1 MVLGSGRYIISILE
15 PNSGFL
21 AGIRAFIFP
30 RKATSQKYIPGGLTK
45 SGQIAKRVFKK
56 WIYGGH
62 HASIHYYQKVI
73 DRLISG
79 FPEYGFIWLHGDPKY
94 VRKYLAANITVYIP
108 RGLIF
113 RGDDAFRL
121 LFSQEFRLLVSQ
133 ELALLFFCTMS
144 AQEATMS
151 ALSRGNNV
159 CSLKKQQCL
168 LKKQQCLLSQEATMS
183 ALSRMEP
190 RTKGLSQGRARPP
203 PHLPLR
209 PVNP

>member
-1 MVLGSGRYIISILE
+1 MFKVSVENLNFKGGFRVREVYNLDSGAKFWISGRNPSFY
-15 PNSGFL
+15 
-21 AGIRAFIFP
+21 FP
-30 RKATSQKYIPGGLTK
+30 QKTTSQTYIPGGLTK

-94 VRKYLAANITVYIP
+94 ARKCLATDITVYIP

-121 LFSQEFRLLVSQ
+121 LFSQEFRLLFSQ
-133 ELALLFFCTMS
+133 ELALLFF
-144 AQEATMS
+144 
-151 ALSRGNNV
+151 
-159 CSLKKQQCL
+159 
-168 LKKQQCLLSQEATMS
+168 
-183 ALSRMEP
+183 
-190 RTKGLSQGRARPP
+190 
-203 PHLPLR
+203 
-209 PVNP
+209 

>member
-1 MVLGSGRYIISILE
+1 MCFRVREVYNLDSGAKFWISGRT
-15 PNSGFL
+15 PGFY
-21 AGIRAFIFP
+21 FP
-30 RKATSQKYIPGGLTK
+30 PKTTSQKYIPGGLMK

-121 LFSQEFRLLVSQ
+121 LFSQEFRLLFSQ
-133 ELALLFFCTMS
+133 ELALLFFCTLWFFFFGFLV
-144 AQEATMS
+144 QKIT
-151 ALSRGNNV
+151 
-159 CSLKKQQCL
+159 
-168 LKKQQCLLSQEATMS
+168 
-183 ALSRMEP
+183 
-190 RTKGLSQGRARPP
+190 
-203 PHLPLR
+203 
-209 PVNP
+209 